1 MGFNS
6 WEMHIFEFSNFSIPM
21 TFPHALEYIYTHL
34 RWNYH
39 HHCGL
44 VVKALA
50 VDCEVLSSIPW
61 RAELQGLITPVKRAQ
76 SGASLDSGVAT
87 HWNQA
92 WASRV
97 WAYKQSLKS
106 WEWWLR
112 EKKPKFCWFPHMP
125 ATESWAGFL
134 FLFVHVEFQNV
145 LLNGSML
152 ILEWRGW

>member
-1 MGFNS
+1 MWFNS
-6 WEMHIFEFSNFSIPM
+6 WEMHIFEFLNYPIPM

-50 VDCEVLSSIPW
+50 VGCEVLSSIPW

-87 HWNQA
+87 HWNQT

-97 WAYKQSLKS
+97 WAISS
-106 WEWWLR
+106 HSSHENDDS
-112 EKKPKFCWFPHMP
+112 EKKNQNFVGSFHTCLLLSHEQAFYF
-125 ATESWAGFL
+125 FL
-134 FLFVHVEFQNV
+134 FMLSSRMYCWMVPWLV
-145 LLNGSML
+145 L
-152 ILEWRGW
+152 II

>member
-1 MGFNS
+1 
-6 WEMHIFEFSNFSIPM
+6 MHIFEFLNYPIPM

-106 WEWWLR
+106 WKWWLR
-112 EKKPKFCWFPHMP
+112 EKKTKILLVPTCLLLSHEQAFYF
-125 ATESWAGFL
+125 FL
-134 FLFVHVEFQNV
+134 F
-145 LLNGSML
+145 ML
-152 ILEWRGW
+152 SSRMYCWMVPC